1 MLVDAGRFEWDANKD
16 SANHEKHGITF
27 LEAITVFLDP
37 RLFEEDS
44 TRPEHGEERRKAV
57 GNVRG
62 RLVAVIFTLREDRR
76 RIISARRARPDER
89 KRYDQ
94 SSPIV

>member
-1 MLVDAGRFEWDANKD
+1 MLVDASRFEWDPNKD
-16 SANHEKHGITF
+16 RANDEKHGITF

-37 RLFEEDS
+37 HVIEEDS
-44 TRPEHGEERRKAV
+44 TRPEHGELRRKAV
-57 GNVRG
+57 GSVRV
-62 RLVAVIFTLREDRR
+62 RMVAVIFTLREDRR

-94 SSPIV
+94 GASIV